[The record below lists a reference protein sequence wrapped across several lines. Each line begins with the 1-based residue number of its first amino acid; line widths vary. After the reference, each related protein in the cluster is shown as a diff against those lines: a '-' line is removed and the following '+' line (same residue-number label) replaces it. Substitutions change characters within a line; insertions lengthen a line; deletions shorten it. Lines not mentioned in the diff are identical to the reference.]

1 MRRLAL
7 LILTLFNIVISFAQ
21 LPWEQESPKRELR
34 AVWVTTLSGLD
45 WPRTKATSAEGI
57 AQQKRELCTLLD
69 KLKAANINTVL
80 LQTRIR
86 GSVIYPSAIEPWD
99 ACLTGQYDRSPG
111 YDPLAFAI
119 EETHR
124 RGMQLHAWVVTIP
137 AFKVEVVKRM
147 GKRSL
152 LQTHPELLL
161 KHEGQY
167 YMNPGLPATA
177 DYLSRI
183 VSEIV
188 NKYDV
193 DGIHFDYIRYP
204 ENAAKFADAKTFQT
218 FGKGKSKA
226 QWRRDNV
233 TAIVRRLYKEVK
245 AVKPWVVMSS
255 SPVGKYRDTRRYSS
269 KGWNCFDAVHQ
280 DAQGWL
286 REGIQDALFPM
297 MYFTGNHFYPFAL
310 DWQEGSYGRLVAPG
324 LGIYFLHPQEKNW
337 DLSVIT
343 REMHYLRQYG
353 LAGQAYFRARF
364 MLNDDT
370 KGLYDY
376 MRLSFYPHPA
386 LPPCYSWIDNVA
398 PSAPS
403 QLNFDESPNELRWTP
418 STDNLAGG
426 VRYNVY
432 GNFGPLDTSR
442 PEQLLA
448 TGLLEP
454 RYTIDKAY
462 VKKYGLQLAVTA
474 IDRCGN
480 ESEPALLGN
489 SHLLSASHSSS
500 PLSEPEETSP
510 YLPHDGKTLTIP
522 YIDTA
527 EFYLIT
533 DLPGHF
539 ITSGPFRCH
548 IDISRLKP
556 GIYTIR
562 TLQKRGISRRIGEF
576 KI

>member
-1 MRRLAL
+1 M
-7 LILTLFNIVISFAQ
+7 
-21 LPWEQESPKRELR
+21 
-34 AVWVTTLSGLD
+34 
-45 WPRTKATSAEGI
+45 
-57 AQQKRELCTLLD
+57 
-69 KLKAANINTVL
+69 
-80 LQTRIR
+80 
-86 GSVIYPSAIEPWD
+86 IYPSAIEPWD
-99 ACLTGQYDRSPG
+99 ACLTGSYDKNPG

-152 LQTHPELLL
+152 LTTHPELLH

-167 YMNPGLPATA
+167 YLDPGLPGTA

-183 VSEIV
+183 VREIV
-188 NKYDV
+188 TQYDV

-204 ENAAKFADAKTFQT
+204 ENAGKFPDTKTFQT
-218 FGKGKSKA
+218 YGKGKQKA
-226 QWRRDNV
+226 SWRRDNV

-310 DWQEGSYGRLVAPG
+310 DWQEGCYGRYVAPG

-343 REMHYLRQYG
+343 REMLYLRHHG
-353 LAGQAYFRARF
+353 LAGQAYFRSRF
-364 MLNDDT
+364 LTDNT

-376 MRLSFYPHPA
+376 MRLSFYPYPA
-386 LPPCYSWIDNVA
+386 LPPCYSWMDNIAPTAPTELHIDEGDG
-398 PSAPS
+398 
-403 QLNFDESPNELRWTP
+403 QLAELRWTP
-418 STDNLAGG
+418 STDNLSGG

-432 GNFGPLDTSR
+432 GSFGRIDTSR

-448 TGLLEP
+448 TGLTEP
-454 RYTIDKAY
+454 HFTVNKTY
-462 VKKYGLQLAVTA
+462 VNRYGLQLAVTA
-474 IDRCGN
+474 MDRCGN
-480 ESEPALLGN
+480 ESEITKIQN
-489 SHLLSASHSSS
+489 SKFLDEPSVTSAERKIQNESEEEESLNCKSSNCQIDDVI
-500 PLSEPEETSP
+500 

-527 EFYLIT
+527 EYYLIT

-548 IDISRLKP
+548 IDISHLKP

-562 TLQKRGISRRIGEF
+562 TLQKRGVSRRIGEF
-576 KI
+576 KK